1 MSSPKQ
7 DAKRPFRIIIVGG
20 GIAGLSAAIA
30 LRGPNRHITI
40 LEQSS
45 FLREVGAAISLQPNA
60 SKILEQRWGVG
71 AGTDTTEPACPRI
84 VDRGFRIY
92 STAGELVKEIP
103 LAKGRDAYGA
113 DRVVYHRR
121 DLHALLLHAATSAS
135 RPHPPAS
142 IRLRARVVACD
153 PEAGTVTLA
162 SNGDDD
168 GEGDREDAEA
178 TTTTTTTTTLTADL
192 IIAADGIRS
201 ALRASALGQDPP
213 PSAIP
218 TGLSAYRFMVPISRL
233 RAAAPAFTA
242 RIDPAAPYT
251 SMVMGWD
258 RRLVMGPC
266 RTSPS
271 DPNAGDYAVVALV
284 PDELMA
290 GNDAAPR
297 QGASWNSEGEL
308 EALREAYRD
317 FPEWVTGMFGLVEGV
332 IGLWQLRD
340 LEPLERWCRGRVVLV
355 GDAAHAMLPTQGQGA
370 SQSLEDAEALG
381 AVFEDVEGW
390 VEKEEVGR
398 RLEEMVACRYER
410 ATLIQAYSRQAA
422 RPATNGKDAK
432 VTLTTAEFMDYNC
445 NYNGARDFQ
454 QRQRNGT
461 TMAMVNG

>member
-1 MSSPKQ
+1 M
-7 DAKRPFRIIIVGG
+7 
-20 GIAGLSAAIA
+20 
-30 LRGPNRHITI
+30 
-40 LEQSS
+40 
-45 FLREVGAAISLQPNA
+45 
-60 SKILEQRWGVG
+60 
-71 AGTDTTEPACPRI
+71 
-84 VDRGFRIY
+84 
-92 STAGELVKEIP
+92 
-103 LAKGRDAYGA
+103 
-113 DRVVYHRR
+113 
-121 DLHALLLHAATSAS
+121 
-135 RPHPPAS
+135 
-142 IRLRARVVACD
+142 ACD

-168 GEGDREDAEA
+168 ADGGEDEPES
-178 TTTTTTTTTLTADL
+178 TTTTLTADL

-201 ALRASALGQDPP
+201 ALRASVLAPDPA

-266 RTSPS
+266 RRTTDAS
-271 DPNAGDYAVVALV
+271 DPGAGDYYAVVALV
-284 PDELMA
+284 PDDELMA
-290 GNDAAPR
+290 AAAEKKDA
-297 QGASWNSEGEL
+297 GASWNSEGEL

-317 FPEWVTGMFGLVEGV
+317 FPEWVTGMFGLVEGA

-370 SQSLEDAEALG
+370 SQGLEDAEALG

-390 VEKEEVGR
+390 IGGEEVGR

-432 VTLTTAEFMDYNC
+432 VTL
-445 NYNGARDFQ
+445 
-454 QRQRNGT
+454 
-461 TMAMVNG
+461 

>member
-1 MSSPKQ
+1 M
-7 DAKRPFRIIIVGG
+7 
-20 GIAGLSAAIA
+20 
-30 LRGPNRHITI
+30 
-40 LEQSS
+40 
-45 FLREVGAAISLQPNA
+45 
-60 SKILEQRWGVG
+60 
-71 AGTDTTEPACPRI
+71 
-84 VDRGFRIY
+84 
-92 STAGELVKEIP
+92 
-103 LAKGRDAYGA
+103 
-113 DRVVYHRR
+113 
-121 DLHALLLHAATSAS
+121 
-135 RPHPPAS
+135 
-142 IRLRARVVACD
+142 
-153 PEAGTVTLA
+153 VTLA
-162 SNGDDD
+162 SNGDDAAGGRD
-168 GEGDREDAEA
+168 DEPES
-178 TTTTTTTTTLTADL
+178 TTTLTADL

-201 ALRASALGQDPP
+201 ALRASVLAQDPP

-266 RTSPS
+266 RTNAPS

-284 PDELMA
+284 PDELLVA
-290 GNDAAPR
+290 AEKDDA
-297 QGASWNSEGEL
+297 GASWNSEGEL
-308 EALREAYRD
+308 GALREAYRD
-317 FPEWVTGMFGLVEGV
+317 FPEWVTGMFGAVEGA

-390 VEKEEVGR
+390 VEREEVGR

-432 VTLTTAEFMDYNC
+432 VTL
-445 NYNGARDFQ
+445 
-454 QRQRNGT
+454 
-461 TMAMVNG
+461 

>member
-103 LAKGRDAYGA
+103 LAKGRAAYGA

-121 DLHALLLHAATSAS
+121 DLHALLLHAAT
-135 RPHPPAS
+135 
-142 IRLRARVVACD
+142 
-153 PEAGTVTLA
+153 T
-162 SNGDDD
+162 N
-168 GEGDREDAEA
+168 
-178 TTTTTTTTTLTADL
+178 
-192 IIAADGIRS
+192 
-201 ALRASALGQDPP
+201 PP

-290 GNDAAPR
+290 EKDG
-297 QGASWNSEGEL
+297 GASWNSEGEL

-317 FPEWVTGMFGLVEGV
+317 FPEWVTGMFGLAEGA

-410 ATLIQAYSRQAA
+410 ATLIQTYSRQAA